1 MDAAHILAR
10 AAASG
15 SFAGASDGV
24 RAAYRNF
31 ILDTVAVMAAGAAH
45 PSLSPAREA
54 FVRADGGGVS
64 TALGMRDG
72 VSAATAALVNG
83 AAMTV
88 LQLQDGHRR
97 ARGHPMSHV
106 LPVALSIAEERKAG
120 TAEFLDAIMAG
131 YEVSARVGA
140 ALGGMQPLLHDT
152 GTFGAI
158 GAAVAAAYLL
168 ADSPG
173 EREALIAASIDNAA
187 AVALFPFRDTC
198 MEGSGVHHLFVGMG
212 AQNGLQ
218 AARAAHAGLAPS
230 PATLERFFGPRAG
243 ENFTPEM
250 LTDGIGMDGR
260 WSGFEIERAYLKWHP
275 VCAHLGPMLD
285 CIEILR
291 ERLGGFRPDEIAG
304 VDVEVYATALQYDAQ
319 EPQSDL
325 AARFSFR
332 TVAALA
338 LTSEGLAHDSF
349 YRDNFTRDEVQAM
362 AARVT
367 LRASGD
373 LDALYPAQRPA
384 RVTIKLADGQGET
397 AEVLFPKGDGPNA
410 LSGEDVDA
418 KARRLL
424 APVWADDGANA
435 IIRLLDTIAHGTA
448 ADLPQELGRLLRRA
462 I

>member
-15 SFAGASDGV
+15 SFAEASDGV

-31 ILDTVAVMAAGAAH
+31 MLDTVAVMAAGAAH
-45 PSLSPAREA
+45 PSLAPARNA
-54 FVRADGGGVS
+54 FVGADGGGAS
-64 TALGMRDG
+64 TALGIDQG

-106 LPVALSIAEERKAG
+106 LPAALAIAEERKAG
-120 TAEFLDAIMAG
+120 TNDFLDAVLAG

-168 ADSPG
+168 AGSAD

-198 MEGSGVHHLFVGMG
+198 MEGSSVHHLFVGMG
-212 AQNGLQ
+212 TQNGLQ

-243 ENFTPEM
+243 ENFAPDL
-250 LTDGIGMDGR
+250 LTDGIGADGR
-260 WSGFEIERAYLKWHP
+260 WSLYEIERAYLKWHP

-291 ERLGGFRPDEIAG
+291 ERLGGFRRDEIKG
-304 VDVEVYATALQYDAQ
+304 VDVEVYATALQYDAKD
-319 EPQSDL
+319 PQSDL

-338 LTSEGLAHDSF
+338 LTSDGLAQDSF
-349 YRDNFTRDEVQAM
+349 YPENFTRDEVQKM
-362 AARVT
+362 AARVS
-367 LRASGD
+367 LQANEE

-384 RVTIKLADGQGET
+384 RVTISFADGHSER
-397 AEVLFPKGDGPNA
+397 ADVLFPKGDGPNG
-410 LSGEDVDA
+410 LTRDDVDA
-418 KARRLL
+418 KARQLL
-424 APVWADDGANA
+424 VPVWGENGADAVIG
-435 IIRLLDTIAHGTA
+435 LLDSVAGEPA
-448 ADLPQELGRLLRRA
+448 NDLPQELGRLLRQA